1 MEKLQTSKS
10 KEESVINE
18 RRKRCINSFCVNL
31 LEECFAFRIQ
41 LLAQERNDPY
51 EDIDASESSET
62 SFVTN
67 FIRNE
72 EIES

>member
-18 RRKRCINSFCVNL
+18 RRKRCINSLCVNL
-31 LEECFAFRIQ
+31 LGEFVAFRIQ

-62 SFVTN
+62 SLVTN